1 MTPGEFRNGLR
12 QRRVKFKEK
21 SLQDGVKFR
30 CDSGERFTVYNT
42 GTVLHHGK
50 QTPLAKEMVAPSS
63 EHMAVPARPQSDGTS
78 LADLRVFIVYGHDTQ
93 ARDGLELLMHRMEL
107 KPLVLQGLPAT
118 DDTVTVIEKLEHY
131 LGEHGNVGFA
141 CVLLTPDDE
150 GDEASRSDEMEYLVR
165 QNFVLELA
173 MVLKRLG
180 RHRVAILHKGSV
192 ELSSDM
198 SGLLYVPITERV
210 EEIKSKLFQELKQA
224 GYSPKPEAL

>member
-107 KPLVLQGLPAT
+107 KPLVLQGLPAA
-118 DDTVTVIEKLEHY
+118 DDTVIEKLEHY

-150 GDEASRSDEMEYLVR
+150 GDEAGRSDEMEYLVR

>member
-50 QTPLAKEMVAPSS
+50 QTPLAKELVVPSS
-63 EHMAVPARPQSDGTS
+63 EHLAVPARPQSDGTS

-93 ARDGLELLMHRMEL
+93 ARDGLEHLMHRMEL
-107 KPLVLQGLPAT
+107 KPLVLQGVPAT

-150 GDEASRSDEMEYLVR
+150 GDEAGRSDEMEYLVR

>member
-30 CDSGERFTVYNT
+30 CDSGEIFTVYNT
-42 GTVLHHGK
+42 GTVLHKGK
-50 QTPLAKEMVAPSS
+50 QTPLAKEMVAPSP
-63 EHMAVPARPQSDGTS
+63 EHMAVPARPQSARTS
-78 LADLRVFIVYGHDTQ
+78 LADLRVLILYGHDTQ

-107 KPLVLQGLPAT
+107 KPLVLQGVPAT

-150 GDEASRSDEMEYLVR
+150 GDEAGRSDEMEYLVR
-165 QNFVLELA
+165 QNFVLELV

-210 EEIKSKLFQELKQA
+210 EEVKSKLFQELKQA